1 MMDGMSQMFRSF
13 ATRNYRIWFAGA
25 LVSNVG
31 TWMQRIAQD
40 WLVLAELTD
49 DDAIAVGVVMAL
61 QFGPQLVL
69 LPVTGWVADRFD
81 RRHVL
86 AVTQA
91 AMMLLGAGLGL
102 LTVFGVVQLWMVFGF
117 ALGLGVAAA
126 FDAPARQAFVSE
138 LVDDRTIA
146 NAVALNA
153 ASFNTARLIG
163 PAVAGVLVAAVGSG
177 WVFLINAVTFLA
189 VLGSIA
195 ALRPA
200 EFTPFTRKARGRGQM
215 RAGFRYVRRRPDIL
229 LVFAMVFLTGTLGY
243 NFPIYTS
250 TMAKIEFGEGPEEF
264 GWLSSALAIGS
275 VAGAL
280 IAARRDRPRLRTVTL
295 ASLGFGLSL
304 GAASLAPEMLSFGA
318 LLVVVGFTGIT
329 MMNTANAYV
338 QTTTAPSMRGR
349 VLALYLAIFM
359 GGTPLGAPLMGAI
372 ADVAGP
378 RWAIVVGAASGLAAA
393 AIAAVFYLRTREVRV
408 RWTRQG
414 RWPIRISTA
423 TPADLD
429 TATQE
434 IAIVEVGTQR

>member
-1 MMDGMSQMFRSF
+1 MVGMSQMFRSF

-49 DDAIAVGVVMAL
+49 DDAVAVGVVMAL
-61 QFGPQLVL
+61 QFGPQLLL
-69 LPVTGWVADRFD
+69 LPLTGWVADRFD

-86 AVTQA
+86 AATQIT
-91 AMMLLGAGLGL
+91 MMLLGAGLGV
-102 LTVFGVVQLWMVFGF
+102 LTILGIVQLWMVFGF
-117 ALGLGVAAA
+117 ALGLGITAA
-126 FDAPARQAFVSE
+126 FDSPARQAFVGE
-138 LVDDRTIA
+138 LVDDRSLA

-163 PAVAGVLVAAVGSG
+163 PAIAGVLVAAVGSG
-177 WVFLINAVTFLA
+177 WVFLINAATFFA
-189 VLGSIA
+189 VLASLW

-200 EFTPFTRKARGRGQM
+200 EFTRFTRKARGRGQM
-215 RAGFRYVRRRPDIL
+215 RAGFRYVRKRPDL
-229 LVFAMVFLTGTLGY
+229 QLVFAMVFLTGTLGY

-250 TMAKIEFGEGPEEF
+250 TIAKVEFDRGPDVF
-264 GWLSSALAIGS
+264 GWLSSALAVGS

-280 IAARRDRPRLRTVTL
+280 IAARSERPRLRTVTL

-304 GAASLAPEMLSFGA
+304 GAASLAPELWSFGA
-318 LLVVVGFTGIT
+318 LLVIVGFTGIT

-349 VLALYLAIFM
+349 VLALYLAIFL
-359 GGTPLGAPLMGAI
+359 GGTPLGAPLIGAI
-372 ADVAGP
+372 ADAAGP
-378 RWAIVVGAASGLAAA
+378 RWAVAAGAASGIVAA
-393 AIAAVFYLRTREVRV
+393 AIAGVFFVRTREVRV

-414 RWPIRISTA
+414 RWPLRISSA

-434 IAIVEVGTQR
+434 IAIIEAGTQR

>member
-1 MMDGMSQMFRSF
+1 MDAVSQMFRSF
-13 ATRNYRIWFAGA
+13 ASRNYRIWFAGA

-86 AVTQA
+86 AATQA
-91 AMMLLGAGLGL
+91 AMLLLGAGLGVLTL
-102 LTVFGVVQLWMVFGF
+102 LGIVQLWMVFAF

-126 FDAPARQAFVSE
+126 FDAPARQAFVGE
-138 LVDDRTIA
+138 LVSDGDLA

-153 ASFNTARLIG
+153 ASFNGARLIG

-177 WVFLINAVTFLA
+177 WVFLINAASFLA
-189 VLGSIA
+189 VLGA
-195 ALRPA
+195 LWALRPA
-200 EFTPFTRKARGRGQM
+200 EFTPFTRKARGHGQM

-229 LVFAMVFLTGTLGY
+229 LVLAMVFLTGALGY

-250 TMAKIEFGEGPEEF
+250 TMAKVEFGQGPEEF

-275 VAGAL
+275 VVGAL
-280 IAARRDRPRLRTVTL
+280 IAARRERPRLRTVTI
-295 ASLGFGLSL
+295 ASLGFGVSL
-304 GAASLAPEMLSFGA
+304 GAAALAPDTLVFGA

-349 VLALYLAIFM
+349 VMALYLAIFL
-359 GGTPLGAPLMGAI
+359 GGTPLGAPLIGGI
-372 ADVAGP
+372 ADAAGP
-378 RWAIVVGAASGLAAA
+378 RWAVAAGAASGFAAA
-393 AIAAVFYLRTREVRV
+393 AVAAGFYLRTREVRV
-408 RWTRQG
+408 RWTREG
-414 RWPIRISTA
+414 RWPLRISSATA
-423 TPADLD
+423 ADRD

-434 IAIVEVGTQR
+434 IAIGEVETQR

>member
-1 MMDGMSQMFRSF
+1 MDRVSQMFRSF

-49 DDAIAVGVVMAL
+49 DDAVAVGVVMAL
-61 QFGPQLVL
+61 QFGPQLLL

-91 AMMLLGAGLGL
+91 AMLLLGVGLGVLTL
-102 LTVFGVVQLWMVFGF
+102 LQVVELWMVFGF

-126 FDAPARQAFVSE
+126 FDAPTRQAFVGE
-138 LVDDRTIA
+138 LVDDAHLA

-153 ASFNTARLIG
+153 ASFNAARLIG
-163 PAVAGVLVAAVGSG
+163 PAVAGMLVAAVGSG
-177 WVFLINAVTFLA
+177 WVFLINAASFLA
-189 VLGSIA
+189 VLASIW

-200 EFTPFTRKARGRGQM
+200 EFTTFTRKARGKGQM
-215 RAGFRYVRRRPDIL
+215 RAGFRYVKRRPDIQ

-250 TMAKIEFGEGPEEF
+250 TMAKVEFGEGPEEF

-280 IAARRDRPRLRTVTL
+280 IAARRERPRLRTVTL

-304 GAASLAPEMLSFGA
+304 SAAAVAPGPVSFA
-318 LLVVVGFTGIT
+318 VLLVFVGFSGLT

-349 VLALYLAIFM
+349 VMALYLAIFM
-359 GGTPLGAPLMGAI
+359 GGTPLGAPLIGAI
-372 ADVAGP
+372 ADAAGP
-378 RWAIVVGAASGLAAA
+378 RWAIVSGAASGLAAA
-393 AIAAVFYLRTREVRV
+393 GIAAVFYVRTREIRV
-408 RWTRQG
+408 RWTREG
-414 RWPIRISTA
+414 RWPLRISSA
-423 TPADLD
+423 TDADRD

-434 IAIVEVGTQR
+434 IAIVEVSTQR

>member
-1 MMDGMSQMFRSF
+1 MDTMSQMFRSF
-13 ATRNYRIWFAGA
+13 AARNYRIWFAGA

-86 AVTQA
+86 AATQA
-91 AMMLLGAGLGL
+91 AMLLLGLGLGL
-102 LTVFGVVQLWMVFGF
+102 LTLLQLVQLWMVFAF

-126 FDAPARQAFVSE
+126 FDAPTRQAFVGE
-138 LVDDRTIA
+138 LVDDAHLA

-153 ASFNTARLIG
+153 ASFNAARLIG
-163 PAVAGVLVAAVGSG
+163 PAVAGMLVAAVGSG
-177 WVFLINAVTFLA
+177 WVFLINAASFLA
-189 VLGSIA
+189 VLASLW

-200 EFTPFTRKARGRGQM
+200 EFTAFTRRARGKGQM
-215 RAGFRYVRRRPDIL
+215 RAGFRYVRRRPDIQ

-250 TMAKIEFGEGPEEF
+250 TMARVEFGEGPEEF

-275 VAGAL
+275 VAAAL
-280 IAARRDRPRLRTVTL
+280 IAARRERPRLRTVTL
-295 ASLGFGLSL
+295 ASLGFGVSL
-304 GAASLAPEMLSFGA
+304 GAAAFAPEPVSFA
-318 LLVVVGFTGIT
+318 VLLVVVGFTGLT

-349 VLALYLAIFM
+349 VMALYLAIFI
-359 GGTPLGAPLMGAI
+359 GGTPLGAPLIGAI
-372 ADVAGP
+372 ADAAGP
-378 RWAIVVGAASGLAAA
+378 RWAIAAGAASGFAAA

-408 RWTRQG
+408 RWTREG
-414 RWPIRISTA
+414 RWPLRISSA
-423 TPADLD
+423 TEADRD

-434 IAIVEVGTQR
+434 IAIVEVETQR